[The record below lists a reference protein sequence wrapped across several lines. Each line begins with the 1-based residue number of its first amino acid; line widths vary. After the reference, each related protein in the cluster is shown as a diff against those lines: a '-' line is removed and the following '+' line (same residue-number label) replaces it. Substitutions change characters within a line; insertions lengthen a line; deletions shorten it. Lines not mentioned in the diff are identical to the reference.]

1 MSPKY
6 YPTCVGQLVI
16 SRRTPPYSGNPD
28 GTLVTGSRSVSGNA
42 KQRRRKVRLLKGNG
56 WTVQSMLRVGRTDKV
71 HGRIVYVNR

>member
-1 MSPKY
+1 MSPKH

-16 SRRTPPYSGNPD
+16 SHAGAIKSASIG
-28 GTLVTGSRSVSGNA
+28 GNA
-42 KQRRRKVRLLKGNG
+42 RQRRRKIRLLKGNG